1 MNQDETEN
9 CLIIATEALDMDRLL
24 NHAMR
29 DGVP

>member
-9 CLIIATEALDMDRLL
+9 CLIIATEARDMDCLL